1 MNVLQLKVL
10 KTHTDTKGTMPIDT
24 NLQWKHHHETQ
35 ACNLR
40 SLWESG
46 EFLDVT
52 LVCDDGQVE
61 AHKVILSSA
70 SPFLREI
77 LQRNPHSHPLLY
89 MRGTSKKDIESVLL
103 FIYSGETQVS
113 QDELESFLALA
124 ASLQIQGLV
133 A

>member
-1 MNVLQLKVL
+1 
-10 KTHTDTKGTMPIDT
+10 MPINT

-40 SLWESG
+40 SLWGSG

-77 LQRNPHSHPLLY
+77 LQRNPLLY

>member
-1 MNVLQLKVL
+1 
-10 KTHTDTKGTMPIDT
+10 MPIDT
-24 NLQWKHHHETQ
+24 KLQWKHHHDTQ
-35 ACNLR
+35 ACNLKA
-40 SLWESG
+40 LWENG